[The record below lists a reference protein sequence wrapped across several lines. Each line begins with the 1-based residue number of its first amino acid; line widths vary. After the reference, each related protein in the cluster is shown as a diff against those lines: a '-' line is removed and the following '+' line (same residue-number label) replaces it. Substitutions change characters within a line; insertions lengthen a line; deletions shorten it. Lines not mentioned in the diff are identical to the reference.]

1 MKQAL
6 FIGAIAS
13 VLTLNNAMAT
23 GENTVT
29 SKSYVDAQDAL
40 KQDMLL
46 ANDSET
52 YPGGS
57 VVTYGAVDGEPGAM
71 QVYGLGTFLDVE
83 FPEEKTVILSELG
96 YTQEDL
102 EVEDSILPTLAQF
115 EYLNLLIQKKETKMT
130 CAGWPDGVHHID
142 ENCWL
147 WYKN

>member
-13 VLTLNNAMAT
+13 VLTLNNAIAT
-23 GENTVT
+23 GENIVT
-29 SKSYVDAQDAL
+29 SKSYVDARDAL
-40 KQDMLL
+40 KQDMLS

-71 QVYGLGTFLDVE
+71 QVYGLGAYLDDQL
-83 FPEEKTVILSELG
+83 PEEKTVILSELG

-102 EVEDSILPTLAQF
+102 EAEDSILPTLAQF
-115 EYLNLLIQKKETKMT
+115 EYLNLLIQKKETAMT
-130 CAGWPDGVHHID
+130 CAGWPDGVAHTHA
-142 ENCWL
+142 NCWL
-147 WYKN
+147 WNKN